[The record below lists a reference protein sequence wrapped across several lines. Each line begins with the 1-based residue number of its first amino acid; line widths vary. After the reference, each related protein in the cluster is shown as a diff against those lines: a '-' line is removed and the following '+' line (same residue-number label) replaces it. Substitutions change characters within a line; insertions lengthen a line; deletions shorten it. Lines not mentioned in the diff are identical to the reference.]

1 MKISKEQVRNIA
13 YLARLELDEQS
24 VELFSKQLS
33 QILEYMEKLSEIDT
47 KDISPLY
54 SPIDHS
60 TPYREDEVH
69 QEYKREE
76 VLQNAPEEDGEH
88 YIVPKVVS

>member
-1 MKISKEQVRNIA
+1 MKISKEQVKNIA
-13 YLARLELDEQS
+13 YLARLELDDER

-33 QILEYMEKLSEIDT
+33 QILEYMEKLSEVDTSNID
-47 KDISPLY
+47 PLY
-54 SPIDHS
+54 SPVEHT
-60 TPYREDEVH
+60 TPYREDEVFC
-69 QEYKREE
+69 EYKREE